1 MSFEEYTVQKIGI
14 FCNNFVI
21 VNNISEYN
29 SSANTIQ
36 LKYFQCT
43 SVLIDNELN
52 TLFNFLNS
60 RLIYNNK
67 KITETHKE
75 TYKWIARAYTMVLC

>member
-1 MSFEEYTVQKIGI
+1 MSFEESTVQKIGI

-21 VNNISEYN
+21 INYINKYN

-36 LKYFQCT
+36 LKYFQCI

-52 TLFNFLNS
+52 TSFNFLNS
-60 RLIYNNK
+60 KVIYNNN

-75 TYKWIARAYTMVLC
+75 NYNWIARAYTMVFC

>member
-29 SSANTIQ
+29 SSANTI
-36 LKYFQCT
+36 
-43 SVLIDNELN
+43 
-52 TLFNFLNS
+52 
-60 RLIYNNK
+60 
-67 KITETHKE
+67 
-75 TYKWIARAYTMVLC
+75 